1 MEKINFKNG
10 ASGNTHLSAENLNT
24 MQDNI
29 EESCVIVSST
39 QPQTN
44 EKVWFK
50 KGKNLFD
57 GEFIQ
62 GAISATG
69 SFVYYAE
76 NIISKEFI
84 EVIPGANYVFSCE
97 QGIYPSAIITYD
109 KDKKFMD
116 RQNGLGQGKF
126 LIDENT
132 HYVILQFY
140 NENGIK
146 TSDVTKAQFEQ
157 NTSPTTYEAY
167 ITPAIYVKNGNVYE
181 EFLKKE
187 EQLIDYRTTEQKI
200 GTWTDGK
207 TLYRKVIE
215 REINTGG
222 LTTSIVLDNI
232 EIKKA
237 SGVVKITS
245 HDNFTQA
252 IPFYENDTTFV
263 RLGYSNNDRGFRIVT
278 GTSEWCYGK
287 FYITI
292 EYTKN

>member
-1 MEKINFKNG
+1 MEKINFESLPSTKTPLNP
-10 ASGNTHLSAENLNT
+10 ANLNK
-24 MQDNI
+24 MQENI

-76 NIISKEFI
+76 NIISKKFI

-200 GTWTDGK
+200 GIWEDGK
-207 TLYRKVIE
+207 ALYRRVIKG
-215 REINTGG
+215 RTATDNDSTYINVG
-222 LTTSIVLDNI
+222 NI
-232 EIKKA
+232 
-237 SGVVKITS
+237 KI
-245 HDNFTQA
+245 HMINGNVIRGDGYKFF
-252 IPFYENDTTFV
+252 IPFNENGESYVIMFQMSDG
-263 RLGYSNNDRGFRIVT
+263 RLRIIAKNASNSFRN
-278 GTSEWCYGK
+278 SEYNLV
-287 FYITI
+287 I